1 MTPLPP
7 GFQPFS
13 AEDRQAQ
20 LAELERRCRWVASR
34 YRPHDPR
41 RAHELEALA
50 EAAARLL
57 DAGFDQAA
65 LTELATDAPPSPG
78 WTNARALDAGLAL
91 EAWQAELAPDLDRIE
106 VLTVLLR
113 TLARR

>member
-20 LAELERRCRWVASR
+20 LAELEARCRWVASVC
-34 YRPHDPR
+34 RPHDAR

-50 EAAARLL
+50 EAAAGLL
-57 DAGFDQAA
+57 AAGFDQAA
-65 LTELATDAPPSPG
+65 LTELATGAPRSPG
-78 WTNARALDAGLAL
+78 WTDARALDAGLQL
-91 EAWQAELAPDLDRIE
+91 DPWQAEVAPQLDRIE
-106 VLTVLLR
+106 ALTVLLR
-113 TLARR
+113 ALARS